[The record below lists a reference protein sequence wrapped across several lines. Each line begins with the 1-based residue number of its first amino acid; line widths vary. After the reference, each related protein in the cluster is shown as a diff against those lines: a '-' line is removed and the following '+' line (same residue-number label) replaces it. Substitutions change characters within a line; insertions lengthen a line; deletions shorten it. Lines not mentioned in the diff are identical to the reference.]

1 MAFSDM
7 ALARNAVPCN
17 WLPWWPVAIGLLA
30 LYGPTYY
37 DLAHTLWNTDEGAH
51 GPMVVAVSLWL
62 MWQQRLAVF
71 SGSHPRA
78 VEGCAVLLLGLLIYA
93 VGRSQSVTLLELGS
107 QIVVLSGILLAVC
120 GWRTVRTFAFPIL
133 FLLFAA
139 PPPGILVD
147 SLTAPL
153 KQFISA
159 AAAGLLYAVG
169 YPVAR
174 DGVVL
179 AVGQYQ
185 LMVADACSGLH
196 SLFSL
201 SALGLLYVH
210 LMAYRSRLHNG
221 LLVASILPIAV
232 VTNFIRVIVLVLVTF
247 HFGDAAAQGFVHGF
261 AGLAMFAIALSVIFV
276 LDGFFRWFIVRRLK
290 VPLR

>member
-1 MAFSDM
+1 
-7 ALARNAVPCN
+7 
-17 WLPWWPVAIGLLA
+17 
-30 LYGPTYY
+30 
-37 DLAHTLWNTDEGAH
+37 
-51 GPMVVAVSLWL
+51 
-62 MWQQRLAVF
+62 
-71 SGSHPRA
+71 
-78 VEGCAVLLLGLLIYA
+78 
-93 VGRSQSVTLLELGS
+93 
-107 QIVVLSGILLAVC
+107 
-120 GWRTVRTFAFPIL
+120 
-133 FLLFAA
+133 
-139 PPPGILVD
+139 
-147 SLTAPL
+147 
-153 KQFISA
+153 
-159 AAAGLLYAVG
+159 
-169 YPVAR
+169 
-174 DGVVL
+174 L

-221 LLVASILPIAV
+221 LLVGSILPIAV